1 MMIRAV
7 VASRSHQHAIRF
19 SHVKKRLERPEEVI
33 WRLRVVGRNPVGARV
48 RTLQRGS
55 ARELGPWHE
64 IVGVVT
70 DLWTFPA
77 DWSGAAYIYRAASAA
92 ELDPVVVAVR

>member
-33 WRLRVVGRNPVGARV
+33 WRLRVVGRNTVGARV

-64 IVGVVT
+64 IVGG
-70 DLWTFPA
+70 
-77 DWSGAAYIYRAASAA
+77 S
-92 ELDPVVVAVR
+92 